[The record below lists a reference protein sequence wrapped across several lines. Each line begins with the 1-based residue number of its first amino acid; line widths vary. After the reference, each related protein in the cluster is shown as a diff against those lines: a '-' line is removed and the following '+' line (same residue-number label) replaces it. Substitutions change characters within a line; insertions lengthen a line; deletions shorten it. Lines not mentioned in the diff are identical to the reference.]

1 MFQVGIIGLGAIAAM
16 YGKPEEAAPY
26 CHVGGIRHSKRV
38 KLAAVADL
46 SDTVTAAFRE
56 RWGAAFPGLVYHTSA
71 ASMLSAGRLD
81 VLGVCVRGPFHARV
95 VEEILASPNAPRAI
109 FLEKPPFCSLE
120 ECDRIV
126 AIAKEKRIPITV
138 SYSRHWSPHVL
149 RLAQLVK
156 TGLIGRVQ
164 QVIGYTG
171 GAYLSFASHTTDLI
185 CQFAGYDPTAVYSV
199 GQSGIDPKLP
209 AGYEVEPALKTMTI
223 EFASGV
229 VGQQVGNGE
238 HGGFYCDVFGTEGYV
253 RAGIYTAA
261 FARDKSGTPIDLSK
275 HAMPMNASVFT
286 VAYEQIADHLEGGA
300 LPECTDRNWHI
311 VNEVGFAGIE
321 SALTGRRITLP
332 NVNRSRRVHANG

>member
-1 MFQVGIIGLGAIAAM
+1 MHQVGIIGLGAIAAM
-16 YGKPEEAAPY
+16 YGRPEEAAPY

-46 SDTVTAAFRE
+46 SEPVRNAFLD
-56 RWGAAFPGLVYHTSA
+56 RWGSSFPGLNVHASA
-71 ASMLSAGRLD
+71 ASMLEAGRLD

-95 VEEILASPNAPRAI
+95 MEEILAHANAPRAI

-120 ECDRIV
+120 ETDKVV
-126 AIAKEKRIPITV
+126 AIAKAKRIPITV

-156 TGLIGRVQ
+156 GGLIGQVQ

-171 GAYLSFASHTTDLI
+171 SAYLSYASHTTDLI
-185 CQFAGYDPTAVYSV
+185 CQFAGYDATAVYSL
-199 GQSGIDPKLP
+199 GKSGLDPKLP
-209 AGYEVEPALKTMTI
+209 PGFEVEPAMQTMTI

-253 RAGIYTAA
+253 RAGIYTAP

-275 HAMPMNASVFT
+275 HAMPANASVFT
-286 VAYEQIADHLEGGA
+286 VAYDQIADFLDGGE
-300 LPECTDRNWHI
+300 LPECTDRIWHI

-321 SALTGRRITLP
+321 SALTGKRVTLP
-332 NVNRSRRVHANG
+332 NVNRMRKVHANG